1 LEAFRNIQK
10 HLKTFHKILIGAFGS
25 VPLQPVPLQNKL
37 LGLLGLFGLVFF
49 LFRGRRPKLIVVE
62 NSWPSWRN

>member
-1 LEAFRNIQK
+1 
-10 HLKTFHKILIGAFGS
+10 